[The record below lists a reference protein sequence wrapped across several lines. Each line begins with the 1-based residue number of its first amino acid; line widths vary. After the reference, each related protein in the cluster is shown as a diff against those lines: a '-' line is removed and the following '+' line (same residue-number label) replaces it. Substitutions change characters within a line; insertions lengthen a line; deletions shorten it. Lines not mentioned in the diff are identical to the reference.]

1 MANLNND
8 TFDELEI
15 NVEELN
21 ETKNLAKK
29 NVLHNKIKESIKIIE
44 KEIEE
49 YVNIID
55 DIDINLTNKIIED
68 NKDDDIDINDDIVN
82 IEKLLKE
89 KPENIDLEIKH
100 YEKLINKIK
109 NVKNK
114 SILSGINIINCN

>member
-1 MANLNND
+1 MSNLNND

-29 NVLHNKIKESIKIIE
+29 NILHNKIKESIKIIE
-44 KEIEE
+44 KEIDEF
-49 YVNIID
+49 VNIID
-55 DIDINLTNKIIED
+55 EIDVNLTNKIMED
-68 NKDDDIDINDDIVN
+68 NNDDDDINDDIVN

-89 KPENIDLEIKH
+89 NPDNIELEIKH
-100 YEKLINKIK
+100 YEKLVNKIK

-114 SILSGINIINCN
+114 SIRSGVNIINCN

>member
-1 MANLNND
+1 MSNLNND

-29 NVLHNKIKESIKIIE
+29 NILHNKIKESIKIIE
-44 KEIEE
+44 KEIDEF
-49 YVNIID
+49 VNIID
-55 DIDINLTNKIIED
+55 EIDVNLTNKLIKD
-68 NKDDDIDINDDIVN
+68 NNDDDINDDIIN

-89 KPENIDLEIKH
+89 NPDNIELEIKH
-100 YEKLINKIK
+100 YEKLVNKIK

-114 SILSGINIINCN
+114 SIRSGVNIINCN

>member
-49 YVNIID
+49 YINIID
-55 DIDINLTNKIIED
+55 EIDINLTNKIMED
-68 NKDDDIDINDDIVN
+68 NKSDDIDINDDT
-82 IEKLLKE
+82 KLNYLTWLTLHE
-89 KPENIDLEIKH
+89 LTHVLVFNEHPYGHDGETPSHTSCTCLQFCDQ
-100 YEKLINKIK
+100 
-109 NVKNK
+109 
-114 SILSGINIINCN
+114 G